1 MSKHRRAAKRDA
13 NEPAIIQALTKVGA
27 VVVAETNIDLYVF
40 YRGGLY
46 AMEVKDKS
54 GRLTPYQQKLHAHIL
69 EQTGYEVPKVYS
81 IDQALNII
89 GATDE

>member
-13 NEPAIIQALTKVGA
+13 NETAIIQALTQVGA

-40 YRGGLY
+40 YRGELY
-46 AMEVKDKS
+46 AMEVKDKG
-54 GRLTPYQQKLHAHIL
+54 GRLTPYQRKLHAQIL
-69 EQTGYEVPKVYS
+69 EQTGYEVPKVYNV
-81 IDQALNII
+81 DQALNII